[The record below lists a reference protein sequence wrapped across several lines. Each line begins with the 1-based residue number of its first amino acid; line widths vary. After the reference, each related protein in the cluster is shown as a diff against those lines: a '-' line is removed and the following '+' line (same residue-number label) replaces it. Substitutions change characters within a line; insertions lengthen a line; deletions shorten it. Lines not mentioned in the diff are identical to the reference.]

1 MSAVVTVFGLAP
13 RYIGGSEN
21 YARELSLQLRE
32 LGWKSVIC
40 FLTEPPADVR
50 KYLDLPNTTIEV
62 LPGADDAR
70 PSLATLKRLA
80 KILRRHRAKILH
92 LHLVGFVG
100 PYPWLARVLGVRK
113 VFFTNHMSQ
122 PEGYTPRRAPLWKR
136 LLVRAI
142 NWPMTGVI
150 CVSNYNFRCLSALDV
165 LPTSRLKNIY
175 NGVDFSRVSDE
186 PQPRAEAFRAK
197 YQIPAARKVIAQV
210 SWIIPEKGV
219 QDLLAA
225 AHIVLAEDP
234 NVHFVLVGEGAAR
247 ESFMSQAET
256 LGMAG
261 NFTWTGLIQDPF
273 AEGLYDAA
281 DIVCQPSRWG
291 EAFGQVIA
299 EAMACRK
306 PVIGTTVGG
315 IPEVIE
321 DEVSGFLIAKGDSQ
335 ALASR
340 IIQLLK
346 TPELRLRMGR
356 AGESISRAK
365 FDLREKVTEL
375 VQLYSPEKFSPSEV
389 TVKPSEVNRSA

>member
-32 LGWKSVIC
+32 FGWSSVIC

-62 LPGADDAR
+62 LPGVDNAR
-70 PSLATLKRLA
+70 PSLSTIKKLAT
-80 KILRRHRAKILH
+80 ILRVHRAKILH

-100 PYPWLARVLGVRK
+100 PYPWIARLLGVRK

-122 PEGYTPRRAPLWKR
+122 PEGYEPRKAPLWKR
-136 LLVRAI
+136 LLIRAI
-142 NWPMTGVI
+142 NWPMSGVI
-150 CVSNYNFRCLSALDV
+150 CVSKYNFKCLSALDV
-165 LPTSRLKNIY
+165 LPVSRLKCIY
-175 NGVDFSRVSDE
+175 NGVDFSRVSEE
-186 PQPRAEAFRAK
+186 PRQRASAFRAK
-197 YQIPAARKVIAQV
+197 YEIPSDRKIIVQV

-219 QDLLAA
+219 QDLLDAA
-225 AHIVLAEDP
+225 KTVLAEDRQA
-234 NVHFVLVGEGAAR
+234 HFVLVGEGASR
-247 ESFMSQAET
+247 ESFMSRAET
-256 LGMAG
+256 LGIADHI
-261 NFTWTGLIQDPF
+261 TWTGLVQDPF

-321 DEVSGFLIAKGDSQ
+321 DEVSGFLIAKGDVQ
-335 ALASR
+335 TLATR
-340 IIQLLK
+340 ILLLLK

-365 FDLREKVTEL
+365 FDLREKVMEL
-375 VQLYSPEKFSPSEV
+375 VELYSPASFSPTEV
-389 TVKPSEVNRSA
+389 IVKPSEVNRSA